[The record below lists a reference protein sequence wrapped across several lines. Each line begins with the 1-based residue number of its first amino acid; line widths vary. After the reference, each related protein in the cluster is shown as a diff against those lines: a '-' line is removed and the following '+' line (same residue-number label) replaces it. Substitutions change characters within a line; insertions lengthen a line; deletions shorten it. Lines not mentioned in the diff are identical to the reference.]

1 MITFKDRVYSFEEIE
16 EKVLAGEID
25 NDKDFIIEALR
36 SCFYTED
43 GMTVVDENGV
53 TIMTNEAH
61 KNIMGIDGR
70 EIVGKKVSDLVKE
83 GVFQESAT
91 ENVMRTKHQENI
103 IQHIRTGKVTLTTA
117 TPVFDEDGNL
127 CRIINNIRDVP
138 GLNELYE
145 ENRKHEALIENYR
158 SRIQKQN
165 SLERKGLAGK
175 QHSHEECGAVCR
187 AGGHERQHSTDN
199 R

>member
-70 EIVGKKVSDLVKE
+70 EIVGQRPCQRRRFSGIRNRECYEDEASGKYNPAYKDGE
-83 GVFQESAT
+83 GDPYHCDPCF
-91 ENVMRTKHQENI
+91 
-103 IQHIRTGKVTLTTA
+103 
-117 TPVFDEDGNL
+117 
-127 CRIINNIRDVP
+127 
-138 GLNELYE
+138 
-145 ENRKHEALIENYR
+145 
-158 SRIQKQN
+158 
-165 SLERKGLAGK
+165 
-175 QHSHEECGAVCR
+175 
-187 AGGHERQHSTDN
+187 
-199 R
+199 

>member
-25 NDKDFIIEALR
+25 NDKDFIIEALH

-91 ENVMRTKHQENI
+91 ENV
-103 IQHIRTGKVTLTTA
+103 TGA
-117 TPVFDEDGNL
+117 GS
-127 CRIINNIRDVP
+127 
-138 GLNELYE
+138 
-145 ENRKHEALIENYR
+145 R
-158 SRIQKQN
+158 SRTVSK
-165 SLERKGLAGK
+165 ERDLWRTALL
-175 QHSHEECGAVCR
+175 
-187 AGGHERQHSTDN
+187 
-199 R
+199 